1 MAVCCTVFS
10 CCCCCCCCCF
20 CCGKCKP
27 PEEDDHY
34 QYVDPEDLEA
44 QIKAETDRG
53 ETTLGGDRGVFKW
66 RGLILGWWQVVCGR
80 MFWALV
86 GRPGTVWHWVIN

>member
-53 ETTLGGDRGVFKW
+53 ETTLGGDGGVFKW
-66 RGLILGWWQVVCGR
+66 GGILGWWQVVCVR
-80 MFWALV
+80 MFGALV
-86 GRPGTVWHWVIN
+86 SRLGTVWHWVIN